1 MSESKEVLI
10 VDKMHEGIVPLLTS
24 AGFKARYEP
33 TISRAEVLQQVTKA
47 VGLIIRSK
55 TVVDQELIDAGSNLK
70 FVARAGAGMD
80 QLDVDYIEKKK
91 IHILNAPEGN
101 RSAVGEHALGLLLGL
116 LHKIV
121 ASNAEVKDSVW
132 KREENRGVELKGKTV
147 GIYGFGN
154 AGQSFAKKLSGLECR
169 VIAYDKFKKGFAD
182 DRVEEVDLEKFR
194 QNVEILSIHVPL
206 NNDTRNFFSR
216 DELSQYPKLKIILNT
231 ARGEILNIESVV
243 EMLKNGVLWGVG
255 LDVLPKEKFDSMDDS
270 EKRTF
275 RELASY
281 KNTILTPHVAGWTQ
295 ESYERINQVLVK
307 KIRGLELF

>member
-10 VDKMHEGIVPLLTS
+10 VDKMHESIVPLLTS
-24 AGFKARYEP
+24 AGFTARYEP
-33 TISRAEVLQQVTKA
+33 TISRAEVLQQVPKA

-121 ASNAEVKDSVW
+121 ASNAEVKDGVW

-295 ESYERINQVLVK
+295 ESYERINQVLVE